1 MGSTATVL
9 LVDDEPQVRQ
19 LVRRLLEEASSC
31 SVLEAEDGDTALVAV
46 ERDDPPL
53 DLVLTDLN
61 MPRLG
66 GLAVVGALRA
76 HRPDLPVVVMSGVA
90 PGPRTLRALEEYRTR
105 VLPKPFTEDALR
117 AAVREAVERPR
128 SESCN
133 GRASFARRAR
143 TFPLQP
149 RRALSEQGSCWP
161 PRVPSRLSSPRGSTA
176 RPAPQAYPRS
186 EKGALPVGGPST

>member
-19 LVRRLLEEASSC
+19 LVRRLLEEDSSC

-76 HRPDLPVVVMSGVA
+76 HRPHLPVVVMSGVA

-128 SESCN
+128 SAILQRTRELCAESAN
-133 GRASFARRAR
+133 LSAAAAESLVRAGELLATA
-143 TFPLQP
+143 
-149 RRALSEQGSCWP
+149 RAL
-161 PRVPSRLSSPRGSTA
+161 
-176 RPAPQAYPRS
+176 QAEFSQRFDR
-186 EKGALPVGGPST
+186 